1 MLIVSNLR
9 AQRRLHRG
17 ICVLLGVQSCLGT
30 LPDGLQDFGKSGML
44 PICWHF
50 RFDPCFAELI
60 PRCVFLHRAEAAE
73 GMGGGGDSIKYPSR
87 VGIVG

>member
-9 AQRRLHRG
+9 AQRWLRRG

-60 PRCVFLHRAEAAE
+60 PCCVFLHRAEAVRLPKGRGEAE
-73 GMGGGGDSIKYPSR
+73 TA
-87 VGIVG
+87 